1 MRRMKMTDVNLD
13 GIITWLKSWFYDK
26 TEVDNLVD
34 TASSGATSY
43 RTYKLEPSTY
53 NAKLNSTISLLVTV
67 LDIKGDPVPNHNF
80 DVKIKIGNNS
90 PITISTAS
98 DSNGQVNITN
108 ITLND
113 IGVADFI
120 VGNEHCQV
128 QVYGWK
134 QLTLTNMSGC
144 TLYYNDSLCHLIINK
159 SCTLPT
165 AGSATNLVSG
175 TIPSG
180 YRPQQSVT
188 VWNDGASNAN
198 VRFRVNTSGNVIYIT
213 EKAFTSSANWRASA
227 TWARI

>member
-1 MRRMKMTDVNLD
+1 MADVNLD

-26 TEVDNLVD
+26 TEVDNLID

-80 DVKIKIGNNS
+80 DVKVKIGNNS
-90 PITISTAS
+90 PITLSTAS
-98 DSNGQVNITN
+98 DSNGQANLTN

-134 QLTLTNMSGC
+134 TQSLTNMSGC
-144 TLYYNDSLCHLIINK
+144 TLYYNDNLCYLTVSITTKI
-159 SCTLPT
+159 TT
-165 AGSATNLVSG
+165 AGTYYNAVSG

-180 YRPQQSVT
+180 YRPAQSVT
-188 VWNDGASNAN
+188 VFNDGTSNVRWKVTTDGKLMIYGEKATTSNA
-198 VRFRVNTSGNVIYIT
+198 TY
-213 EKAFTSSANWRASA
+213 RASF
-227 TWARI
+227 TWARV